1 MKRIGILWLLL
12 IMILLSACSGT
23 TDAQKGKPSYEELE
37 SQLQEV
43 TKNRD
48 DLQSELDALKAE
60 GEAEK
65 AATTVQEG
73 DITVLVTDKTVTPKD
88 PDNWIFSNY
97 VNFIFLIT
105 NNTEK
110 DIQGIQGEIIVDDLF
125 GEEILTMGCDFTGEI
140 IPAGTTVENDD
151 LFFECNEFVS
161 EDMKLFNENYKDLQF
176 IYVTKQI
183 VFTDGT
189 VKES

>member
-1 MKRIGILWLLL
+1 MKKIGSLWLVL
-12 IMILLSACSGT
+12 IMVLLSACSGT
-23 TDAQKGKPSYEELE
+23 ADAQKGKPSYEELE

-48 DLQSELDALKAE
+48 ALQSELDALKAE
-60 GEAEK
+60 DEAEK

-97 VNFIFLIT
+97 VNFVFSIT

-110 DIQGIQGEIIVDDLF
+110 DIQGIQGEVIVNDLF
-125 GEEILTMGCDFTGEI
+125 GKEILTVGCDFTGEI
-140 IPAGTTVENDD
+140 IPAGTTVTNDD
-151 LFFECNEFVS
+151 LSFECNEFMS
-161 EDMKLFNENYKDLQF
+161 EHMKIFNENYKDLQF